1 VSYIVPTQRPL
12 HVKQRGSSRQNL
24 EGAQTL
30 FRIFHRFPAPVV
42 IRLPCRRIIP
52 KVLVQLGSLRG
63 LIYSSDKGSR
73 GCPKTYIHFMERPPK
88 LACNPNGTQLY
99 ILGGRYRVTPRGIEG

>member
-1 VSYIVPTQRPL
+1 VSYIVPTQRAL
-12 HVKQRGSSRQNL
+12 DVNHRASSRQTL

-30 FRIFHRFPAPVV
+30 FRIHHRFPARAV

-63 LIYSSDKGSR
+63 LIYSSDKGNR

-88 LACNPNGTQLY
+88 LACDPNGTQLY